1 MSRSIRDLY
10 KHFPKDTF
18 KPDKVDRG
26 KEFAGYF
33 KVEADLNVSVYFA
46 AAYSSRGIGNHEN
59 AKGLLREN
67 FLKQTDWVPVGEEEI
82 HETLSLMTHRSRK
95 ILGWKTSWVT
105 YPRGGI
111 LPGRESSYFM
121 SKCRICID
129 NLLYKNVVPIRS
141 ILSFW
146 VTSVII

>member
-1 MSRSIRDLY
+1 MSRGKSKSRLAIFIERQTRFDVAVKIENRSATEMSRSIRDLY

-59 AKGLLREN
+59 ATDVLTIRHKLKRTYKLTL
-67 FLKQTDWVPVGEEEI
+67 FLV
-82 HETLSLMTHRSRK
+82 
-95 ILGWKTSWVT
+95 
-105 YPRGGI
+105 
-111 LPGRESSYFM
+111 SS
-121 SKCRICID
+121 
-129 NLLYKNVVPIRS
+129 
-141 ILSFW
+141 
-146 VTSVII
+146 